1 MKWGGWIAGGCRKNG
16 RKLMHGSCLE
26 LKSYQDVEMER
37 ADCPD
42 QSNFT
47 KEQREQFDRLPIN
60 LTRMLLNCPVEM
72 VKSFLDFGLSFR
84 TGNLEAKLREL
95 VILRMAT
102 LRGSSYE
109 LMHHL
114 PAAKMAGWSEQEIS
128 AITSTQPTGL
138 EERYSIAIQFV
149 DDCSKLGKASD
160 SIFEKAS
167 KVFSAPEIAEV
178 ALLAG
183 FYEMLA
189 CFLKT
194 MGVEL
199 DQHPFSWSEVDRAI
213 GR

>member
-1 MKWGGWIAGGCRKNG
+1 
-16 RKLMHGSCLE
+16 MHGSCVE
-26 LKSYQDVEMER
+26 PKTYQDVEMDR

-42 QSNFT
+42 QSKFT

-60 LTRMLLNCPVEM
+60 LTRMLLHCPVAM

-84 TGNLEAKLREL
+84 TGSLEPKIREL

-114 PAAKMAGWSEQEIS
+114 PAAKTAGLSEMEIS
-128 AITSTQPTGL
+128 AITSDQL
-138 EERYSIAIQFV
+138 SALDEKQSVMIQLV
-149 DDCSKLGKASD
+149 DDCSQLGKVSD
-160 SIFEKAS
+160 STFEKAAEF
-167 KVFSAPEIAEV
+167 FSVAQIAEST
-178 ALLAG
+178 LLAG
-183 FYEMLA
+183 LYEMLA

-199 DQHPFSWSEVDRAI
+199 DQHPISWSEVDRGSGNA
-213 GR
+213 RQKASA